1 MHAQKI
7 HSIATP
13 VYPRAAHMHARLRHP
28 LARFAG
34 IALLACLVLVLALM
48 PTPAHAQDED
58 DVFTAAEMCEQV
70 TAIFPALDDDERA
83 TEVRIH
89 ELEEE
94 IEALRKVAAQF
105 ESYISADA
113 STGDIN
119 YANTMFW
126 VTMLRL
132 QGVKNELILQKA
144 HLEQI
149 AFDRELFT
157 EISEAFACGEEEEE
171 AAPALPSA
179 RASCNVTSAAA
190 IPWDRLDEV
199 TFLVIED
206 PNPTQ
211 EGQRWI
217 EFRVATTHDV
227 GARNPSVWLDRLIA
241 WSEAQ
246 QAEGWIELA
255 RGGQG
260 AFCNAIAANCITPP
274 SGMTDDSFN
283 RLCGG
288 EE

>member
-1 MHAQKI
+1 MHTQKT
-7 HSIATP
+7 HPPTTP
-13 VYPRAAHMHARLRHP
+13 AYPRLAHRRARSCHP
-28 LARFAG
+28 LILCGG
-34 IALLACLVLVLALM
+34 IALLTFLAIALM
-48 PTPAHAQDED
+48 PTSAYAQDATDEL
-58 DVFTAAEMCEQV
+58 FTAAEMCEQV
-70 TAIFPALDDDERA
+70 LDIFPALDDDERA
-83 TEVRIH
+83 IEVRIH
-89 ELEEE
+89 EIEEE
-94 IEALRKVAAQF
+94 IEALRKVAEQF
-105 ESYISADA
+105 QSYISADA

-132 QGVKNELILQKA
+132 QGAKNELILQKA
-144 HLEQI
+144 QLEQI
-149 AFDRELFT
+149 AFDRELFAQ
-157 EISEAFACGEEEEE
+157 IIEAFACGEEEEE
-171 AAPALPSA
+171 EVAPALPSA
-179 RASCNVTSAAA
+179 QSSCHVTSSSA

-211 EGQRWI
+211 EGQRWL

-227 GARNPSVWLDRLIA
+227 GARNPSIWLDRLIA

-246 QAEGWIELA
+246 QVEGWIELA

-274 SGMTDDSFN
+274 SGMSDDVFY